1 MALVNDAFLSSISAA
16 TSRYEERADERA
28 ATEAAFAEGGILAAD
43 DATHITKRLARL
55 NAGWSLAE
63 AVDRSAPVPTSGRSL
78 AETVPPEL
86 FDTNV
91 LGLERLMGR
100 NDLIDVMFLQRGAQA
115 ARPVGRISIR
125 SPHGS
130 GYGTGF
136 LVSPRLLLTNHHV
149 LGDAGEAA
157 TSYVEFDYQSGLDGL
172 PLSPK
177 AFTFDPNAF
186 FLSSPADELDFTLVA
201 VAPTGTHGEQLGA
214 FGFLELI
221 EQDGKVVLGELVD
234 VIQHPNGEPKQLALR
249 ENQIVDR
256 LERFLH
262 YKTDTA
268 PGSSGSPVFNDQW
281 ELVALHH
288 SGVPKVDAQGRYI
301 AVDGTLWTAEMGEE
315 RLAWVANEGVRISR
329 IIKAVR
335 DAVLTGEAAQLR
347 TELLAPG
354 AAGAVAA
361 PESAGPP
368 AGPPPA
374 AGVAAA
380 APGPGTRF
388 DVPLVLDV
396 AVTLGAAGVTA
407 VSTPACRPAPAPPA
421 PPPPPLAPPVDAPLV
436 DTPAL
441 REALVTLE
449 ANRDA
454 PYYSATADAAAA
466 TTYYAGI
473 DDHAAPEA
481 LFKALSEL
489 LERTHQ
495 ARPKYQPLV
504 QVYPW
509 VDLRPDRKLRSIY
522 SGKAFEPEE
531 IMREDARVEAA
542 RTARLQEIAAAHEA
556 LGPATFAEEFLGLEA
571 SLPYNCE
578 HSVPQSSFGAKEPM
592 RGDLHHLFTC
602 ESGCNSFRGN
612 TPYFDFDDAEEAVRD
627 ACGRREDDRFEPNAG
642 KGAVARA
649 TMYFLLRYPG
659 VIGDVARELHPD
671 RLPILLAWHHAD
683 PVGEWERHRNMAI
696 AAVQGNR
703 NPLID
708 HPEWA
713 DVLPFAD
720 GFGH

>member
-1 MALVNDAFLSSISAA
+1 MAQVNEAFLSSIAAA
-16 TSRYEERADERA
+16 TARYEERADERA
-28 ATEAAFAEGGILAAD
+28 ATAAALSTGGILAAD
-43 DATHITKRLARL
+43 DATHIAKRLARL

-63 AVDRSAPVPTSGRSL
+63 AIDRSTPGPTTGRSL
-78 AETVPPEL
+78 AGTVPPEL

-100 NDLIDVMFLQRGAQA
+100 NDLIDVMFLQRGAMA
-115 ARPVGRISIR
+115 ARSVGRISVR
-125 SPHGS
+125 SPRGS

-157 TSYVEFDYQSGLDGL
+157 ASYVEFDYQSGLDGM

-177 AFTFDPNAF
+177 AFTFDPGAF
-186 FLSSPADELDFTLVA
+186 FLSSPADQLDFTLVA
-201 VAPTGTHGEQLGA
+201 VAPTGTHGEPLGA

-249 ENQIVDR
+249 QNKVVDR

-262 YKTDTA
+262 YETDTA

-288 SGVPKVDAQGRYI
+288 SGVPKVDAKGDFVAI
-301 AVDGTLWTAEMGEE
+301 DGTPWTPDMGEE
-315 RLAWVANEGVRISR
+315 RLAWIANEGVRISR

-335 DAVLTGEAAQLR
+335 DAVLTGEAAQMR
-347 TELLAPG
+347 IELFASAAP
-354 AAGAVAA
+354 GAVAA
-361 PESAGPP
+361 PESGGPP
-368 AGPPPA
+368 AGSSVV
-374 AGVAAA
+374 AGAA
-380 APGPGTRF
+380 APSPSGPSTRF
-388 DVPLVLDV
+388 SVPLVLDV
-396 AVTLGAAGVTA
+396 AVTLGPTGVSAASA
-407 VSTPACRPAPAPPA
+407 TPPAPAAPG
-421 PPPPPLAPPVDAPLV
+421 PPPPPAAPPV

-449 ANRDA
+449 ANRDT

-466 TTYYAGI
+466 KEYYAGI
-473 DDHAAPEA
+473 DDHAKAKD
-481 LFKALSEL
+481 LFVALSKL
-489 LERTHQ
+489 LDRTHTP
-495 ARPKYQPLV
+495 RPAYKPLV

-522 SGKAFEPEE
+522 SGKTFEPEE
-531 IMREDARVEAA
+531 IMREDARVEAL
-542 RTARLQEIAAAHEA
+542 RTTRLQELAAAQEA
-556 LGPATFAEEFLGLEA
+556 LGPQMFTKEFIALEA

-578 HSVPQSSFGAKEPM
+578 HVVPQSSFGAQEPM

-612 TPYFDFDDAEEAVRD
+612 TPYFDFQDAEEVVRD
-627 ACGRREDDRFEPNAG
+627 ACGRREGDRFEPSAG

-659 VIGDVARELHPD
+659 LIGDATRELQAE
-671 RLPILLAWHHAD
+671 RLPMLLGWHHD
-683 PVGEWERHRNMAI
+683 EPVSEWELHRNMAI
-696 AAVQGNR
+696 ATAQGNR

-713 DVLPFAD
+713 DVLPFEL

>member
-1 MALVNDAFLSSISAA
+1 MAQVNDAFLSSISAA
-16 TSRYEERADERA
+16 TSRYQERADERA
-28 ATEAAFAEGGILAAD
+28 ATAAALSEGGILAAD
-43 DATHITKRLARL
+43 DATHIAKRLARL

-63 AVDRSAPVPTSGRSL
+63 AIDRSAPVPTSGRSL
-78 AETVPPEL
+78 VETVPPEL

-100 NDLIDVMFLQRGAQA
+100 NDLIDVMFLQRGAMA
-115 ARPVGRISIR
+115 ARSVGRISVR

-157 TSYVEFDYQSGLDGL
+157 ASYVEFDYQSGLDGL

-177 AFTFDPNAF
+177 AFSFDPGAL
-186 FLSSPADELDFTLVA
+186 FLSSPADQLDFTLVA

-262 YKTDTA
+262 YETDTA

-288 SGVPKVDAQGRYI
+288 SGVPRADAQGRYL

-347 TELLAPG
+347 TELFAPAAPG
-354 AAGAVAA
+354 AVTA
-361 PESAGPP
+361 PESGGPSAGSPMVVV
-368 AGPPPA
+368 G
-374 AGVAAA
+374 GAA
-380 APGPGTRF
+380 APSPGARF
-388 DVPLVLDV
+388 TVPLVLDV

-407 VSTPACRPAPAPPA
+407 ASAASQPAPAA
-421 PPPPPLAPPVDAPLV
+421 PPPPPLAPPV

-466 TTYYAGI
+466 QQYYAGI
-473 DDHAAPEA
+473 DDQAAPEA
-481 LFKALSEL
+481 LFEALTEL

-495 ARPKYQPLV
+495 PRPKYKPLV

-522 SGKAFEPEE
+522 SGKTFEPEE
-531 IMREDARVEAA
+531 IMREDARVEAL
-542 RTARLQEIAAAHEA
+542 RTARLQELAAAQEA
-556 LGPATFAEEFLGLEA
+556 LGPETFREEFMALEA

-578 HSVPQSSFGAKEPM
+578 HVVPQSSFGAQEPM

-602 ESGCNSFRGN
+602 ESDCNSFRSN
-612 TPYFDFDDAEEAVRD
+612 TPYFDFDDAEEVVRD
-627 ACGRREDDRFEPNAG
+627 ACGRREGDRFEPSAG

-659 VIGDVARELHPD
+659 LIGDATRELHAD
-671 RLPILLAWHHAD
+671 RLPMLLGWHHAE

-696 AAVQGNR
+696 ATAQGNR

-713 DVLPFAD
+713 DVLPFEA
-720 GFGH
+720 GFGR